1 MNPFFYRSSNYE
13 AAVLL
18 PNSGNC
24 KIVDVLCH
32 VKVGAGNCFLLLFD
46 TAFPAA
52 TATMAVDHDG
62 ANPSHYGLTSMTTWP
77 TDWVDGVKVRVA
89 PGEGSLCPELA
100 ENTNYYVFRDGVYLM
115 LATTQANA
123 LAHVPIPL
131 SAGTGVSMDLH
142 VFDWL
147 EFPPM
152 PIADGTT
159 TGPSWDALMGREF
172 KDGIYLVLSTVDTG
186 VTSPGAVGFFDAAYT
201 R

>member
-1 MNPFFYRSSNYE
+1 MPALS
-13 AAVLL
+13 
-18 PNSGNC
+18 
-24 KIVDVLCH
+24 
-32 VKVGAGNCFLLLFD
+32 
-46 TAFPAA
+46 FPLDFPLDFSKSVE
-52 TATMAVDHDG
+52 MIFR
-62 ANPSHYGLTSMTTWP
+62 ANPEIRDSDVATYCLGGPEHSP
-77 TDWVDGVKVRVA
+77 HVAAQVRVA